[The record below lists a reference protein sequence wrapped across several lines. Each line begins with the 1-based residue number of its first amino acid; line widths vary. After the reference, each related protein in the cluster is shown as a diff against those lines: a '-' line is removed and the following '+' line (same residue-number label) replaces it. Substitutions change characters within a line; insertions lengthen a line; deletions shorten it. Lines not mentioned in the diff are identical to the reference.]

1 MDHETNNASGRLSR
15 RSMLLEG
22 LACATGIAAVLA
34 ASTNAAMASK
44 MPQTAVAYRAKP
56 KGDRKCS
63 NCSLFEPPHSCKSVA
78 GDISPDGWC
87 LLWRKK

>member
-1 MDHETNNASGRLSR
+1 MNRESDRASGKLSR
-15 RSMLLEG
+15 RSALLEG

-34 ASTNAAMASK
+34 AGTNAAMASK
-44 MPQTAVAYRAKP
+44 LPQTAVSYRAKP
-56 KGDRKCS
+56 NGDRKCS

-78 GDISPDGWC
+78 GDISADGWC